1 MDGSMPF
8 VGRIQQMPNR
18 RRESRDGR
26 EVIVRNI
33 KADYLLELKEKISS
47 QGGSEHGMSGIINTA
62 ESQLDTR

>member
-1 MDGSMPF
+1 
-8 VGRIQQMPNR
+8 MPNR

-33 KADYLLELKEKISS
+33 KADYFLELKEKISS
-47 QGGSEHGMSGIINTA
+47 QGGSKHGMSGIINTT